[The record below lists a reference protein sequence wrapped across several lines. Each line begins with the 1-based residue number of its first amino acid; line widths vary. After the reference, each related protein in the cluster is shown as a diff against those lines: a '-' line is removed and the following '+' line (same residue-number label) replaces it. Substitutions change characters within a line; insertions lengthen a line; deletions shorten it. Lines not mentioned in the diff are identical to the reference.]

1 MDGAPHTG
9 DEQAASLLGSRPA
22 GEVVAE
28 DGAIGVGTLGQLDGG
43 GAVFK
48 AARDPFMKPSKQ
60 GMRRWPYSK
69 KRLPC

>member
-1 MDGAPHTG
+1 VDSARQMGG
-9 DEQAASLLGSRPA
+9 EQAAGLLGSSPA

-48 AARDPFMKPSKQ
+48 AAKDPFMKPSKQ